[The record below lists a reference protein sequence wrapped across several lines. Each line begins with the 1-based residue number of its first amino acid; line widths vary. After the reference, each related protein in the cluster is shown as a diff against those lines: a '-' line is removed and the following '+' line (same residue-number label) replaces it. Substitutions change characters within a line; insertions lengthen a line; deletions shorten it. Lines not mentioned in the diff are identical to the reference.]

1 MTINR
6 QSALE
11 HEKELSEAPWS
22 RQDLIELGN
31 SIVADSQN
39 KKLVVAT
46 AIFLNGQRVFQMAL
60 DGTSAENDLWIS
72 YKVNT
77 VELTGHSSLALREK
91 VEALKIQEEDLGFRT
106 SDLAVCGGGFPLK
119 TNGVLVGIAVVSGL
133 PHLDDHDLIVEHL
146 RAFRKN
152 RGW

>member
-1 MTINR
+1 MTLNR

-11 HEKELSEAPWS
+11 HEKELSEAPWT

-46 AIFLNGQRVFQMAL
+46 AMFLNGQRVFQMAL

-77 VELTGHSSLALREK
+77 VKLTDCGRFSPNACKHALKSPNSMKLSSLGYR
-91 VEALKIQEEDLGFRT
+91 
-106 SDLAVCGGGFPLK
+106 
-119 TNGVLVGIAVVSGL
+119 
-133 PHLDDHDLIVEHL
+133 
-146 RAFRKN
+146 
-152 RGW
+152 